1 MKTRGLFHQTAL
13 WNRPQVVK
21 LYYQLDYVYCLEWN
35 KVSLFSH
42 FTTKQWEGKHS
53 ERAKRIIQNCQDL
66 KHPTDSLFEAF
77 LQKAFNLIIFD
88 TQKTKKHLLFTTK
101 LKVTDKCRKNGVG
114 LQQIRFPSLSSCLE
128 VQHTENA
135 HLLHKGK
142 YHYTADLFL
151 D

>member
-53 ERAKRIIQNCQDL
+53 ERAKRIIQNCQYL

-88 TQKTKKHLLFTTK
+88 TQKTKKHFSSVHLFYYSQRN
-101 LKVTDKCRKNGVG
+101 LKW
-114 LQQIRFPSLSSCLE
+114 QINVE
-128 VQHTENA
+128 KTV
-135 HLLHKGK
+135 
-142 YHYTADLFL
+142 
-151 D
+151 